1 MLFHRK
7 NNQETK
13 MSYIQTITVN
23 EGNIISNELP
33 ELRNDMKIESQTE
46 AITDVVAAPLP
57 EHLYVIMYLTIIVLT
72 LLLGV
77 NVALFWWRLK
87 RNKECDICDSPQE
100 TSEDSKEINEDETTE
115 ESSPDEDTQDA
126 SETTSG
132 KECDTLSQDETTEE
146 ESSDQDTEATSED
159 SSSEKECDS
168 VSQDSVEITL
178 EIENFNARNTVAEGL
193 NESKSENCDECE
205 KVFDTKNSLMSHIVE
220 EHTNTS
226 NKQSEEVETSVE
238 IHNVNNITSASTV
251 RNPPENVNISIS
263 DLLLE
268 SSSSG
273 SKDVSIDMG
282 EFISTESK
290 LPTNIT
296 SASTVIVPTPN
307 TSNVSNNVSIPDSVL
322 LESETSKYVS
332 IDMGEFIS
340 TDSKLPTN
348 ITSASTVI
356 VPTPNMSTIS
366 NNVDVEA
373 QPDRSKEDMFE
384 STTSF
389 VVQNE
394 AAKVNSSEN
403 TSAESL
409 PPRTDLKRKSRR
421 RRSGKNNRKNLLLTI
436 PCRHCDLSFASENS
450 LGQHLVMKH
459 N

>member
-1 MLFHRK
+1 
-7 NNQETK
+7 
-13 MSYIQTITVN
+13 MSYIQTISV
-23 EGNIISNELP
+23 EERNIISNELP

-57 EHLYVIMYLTIIVLT
+57 EYLYVIMYLTITVLI

-77 NVALFWWRLK
+77 NVVLLWWRLK

-100 TSEDSKEINEDETTE
+100 TCEDSKEINEDETTE
-115 ESSPDEDTQDA
+115 ESSSDEDTQDA
-126 SETTSG
+126 SETSSSG

-146 ESSDQDTEATSED
+146 SSSDQDTQATSET
-159 SSSEKECDS
+159 SSSGKECDS

-178 EIENFNARNTVAEGL
+178 EIQNFNARTTVAEGL
-193 NESKSENCDECE
+193 NESRLENCDECE

-251 RNPPENVNISIS
+251 RNIPENVNISIT

-296 SASTVIVPTPN
+296 SASTVSVPT
-307 TSNVSNNVSIPDSVL
+307 SNISTVSNNVSIPDSVL
-322 LESETSKYVS
+322 LQSETSKDVS

-356 VPTPNMSTIS
+356 VPTSNISTIS

-384 STTSF
+384 STASF

-403 TSAESL
+403 TSADTL
-409 PPRTDLKRKSRR
+409 PARADLKRKSRR
-421 RRSGKNNRKNLLLTI
+421 RRSGKNNKKNLLLTV
-436 PCRHCDLSFASENS
+436 PCRHCDLSFASEYG

>member
-1 MLFHRK
+1 
-7 NNQETK
+7 

-87 RNKECDICDSPQE
+87 RNKECDVCDSPQE

-146 ESSDQDTEATSED
+146 ESSDEDTEATSED

-307 TSNVSNNVSIPDSVL
+307 
-322 LESETSKYVS
+322 
-332 IDMGEFIS
+332 
-340 TDSKLPTN
+340 
-348 ITSASTVI
+348 
-356 VPTPNMSTIS
+356 MSTIS
-366 NNVDVEA
+366 NIVDVEA

-394 AAKVNSSEN
+394 AAKVNSIEN

>member
-1 MLFHRK
+1 
-7 NNQETK
+7 
-13 MSYIQTITVN
+13 MSYIQTISVD
-23 EGNIISNELP
+23 ERNIISNELP
-33 ELRNDMKIESQTE
+33 EHRNDMKIESQTE

-57 EHLYVIMYLTIIVLT
+57 EYLYVILYVTITVLT

-77 NVALFWWRLK
+77 NVVLFWWRLK

-100 TSEDSKEINEDETTE
+100 TCEDSKEINEDETTE
-115 ESSPDEDTQDA
+115 ESSSDEDTQDA
-126 SETTSG
+126 SETSSSG

-146 ESSDQDTEATSED
+146 SSSDQDSQATSEI
-159 SSSEKECDS
+159 SSSGKECDS

-178 EIENFNARNTVAEGL
+178 EIQNFNARNTVAEGL
-193 NESKSENCDECE
+193 NESRLENCDECE

-226 NKQSEEVETSVE
+226 
-238 IHNVNNITSASTV
+238 ASTV
-251 RNPPENVNISIS
+251 RNPPENVNISIT

-296 SASTVIVPTPN
+296 SASTVIVPTSSI
-307 TSNVSNNVSIPDSVL
+307 SNVSNNVSIPDSVL
-322 LESETSKYVS
+322 LQSETSKDVS

-356 VPTPNMSTIS
+356 VPTSSISTIS

-373 QPDRSKEDMFE
+373 QLDRSKEDMFE
-384 STTSF
+384 STASF

-403 TSAESL
+403 TSADTL
-409 PPRTDLKRKSRR
+409 PARADLKRKSRR
-421 RRSGKNNRKNLLLTI
+421 RRSGKNNRKNLLLTV
-436 PCRHCDLSFASENS
+436 PCRYCDLSFASEYG
-450 LGQHLVMKH
+450 LGQHLVAKH